1 LLEKEKLSTLWSQT
15 KKWWSEK
22 IKFWKMHGIGN
33 DYIVIDNRSSV
44 IKEKDAS
51 KLAQKICRRRY
62 SIGADGMILVSNS
75 TIADAKMQ
83 IFNLDGSEA
92 EMCGN
97 GIRCFSKYCYENN
110 IVQKKELTI
119 ETLAG
124 IRKAKL
130 FDKNNKITQV
140 SIDMGIPIFERN
152 QIPMTGNGKCVNQ
165 DLTLDKTILKITCL
179 SVGNPHCV
187 LFVDNVDVFPVHIIG
202 PKIENHP
209 LFPNRTNVMFVE
221 IQERDKIKMRS
232 WERGCGETLACGTGA
247 CAAVVAGNFLGKTKR
262 KVTVSLRGGELE
274 IDLAEHV
281 FMKGPVE
288 KVFEG
293 SFFLTGELL

>member
-1 LLEKEKLSTLWSQT
+1 
-15 KKWWSEK
+15 
-22 IKFWKMHGIGN
+22 MHGIGN
-33 DYIVIDNRSSV
+33 DYIVIDNRSGV

-75 TIADAKMQ
+75 TIADAKMR
-83 IFNLDGSEA
+83 IYNLDGSEA

-97 GIRCFSKYCYENN
+97 GIRCFSKFCYENK
-110 IVQKKELTI
+110 IVEKKELTI

-124 IRKAKL
+124 IRKGKLIAK
-130 FDKNNKITQV
+130 NGKITQV
-140 SIDMGIPIFERN
+140 SIDMGIPIFERA
-152 QIPMTGNGKCVNQ
+152 QIPMTGSGKCVNQ
-165 DLTLDKTILKITCL
+165 DLTLNQTLLKITCL
-179 SVGNPHCV
+179 SVGNPHCI
-187 LFVDNVDVFPVHIIG
+187 LFVDNLDVFPVHIIG

-209 LFPNRTNVMFVE
+209 LFPNRINVMFVE
-221 IQERDKIKMRS
+221 IQDKDKIKMRS

-247 CAAVVAGNFLGKTKR
+247 CAAVVAGNFLRKTKR
-262 KVTVSLRGGELE
+262 KVTVSLRGGNLE
-274 IDLAEHV
+274 IENAEHV

-293 SFFLTGELL
+293 SFF

>member
-15 KKWWSEK
+15 KKWGLKK

-33 DYIVIDNRSSV
+33 DYIVIDNRSGV

-75 TIADAKMQ
+75 TIADAKMR
-83 IFNLDGSEA
+83 IYNLDGSEA

-110 IVQKKELTI
+110 IVEKKELTI

-130 FDKNNKITQV
+130 IDKNGKITQV
-140 SIDMGIPIFERN
+140 SIDMGIPIFERV
-152 QIPMTGNGKCVNQ
+152 QIPMTGSGKCVNQ
-165 DLTLDKTILKITCL
+165 DLTLDKTLLKITCL
-179 SVGNPHCV
+179 SVGNPHCI

-202 PKIENHP
+202 PKIEHHP

-221 IQERDKIKMRS
+221 IQEKDKIKMRS

-262 KVTVSLRGGELE
+262 KVAVSLRGGKLE
-274 IDLAEHV
+274 IDNAEHV

-293 SFFLTGELL
+293 SFS

>member
-1 LLEKEKLSTLWSQT
+1 
-15 KKWWSEK
+15 
-22 IKFWKMHGIGN
+22 MHGLGN
-33 DYIVIDNRSSV
+33 DYIVIDNRSGM
-44 IKEKDAS
+44 IKEKDAP
-51 KLAQKICRRRY
+51 KLAKKICRRRY

-75 TIADAKMQ
+75 AIADAKMR
-83 IFNLDGSEA
+83 IFNVDGSEA

-110 IVQKKELTI
+110 IVERKELTI

-124 IRKAKL
+124 IRKAKII
-130 FDKNNKITQV
+130 DKNNKITQV
-140 SIDMGIPIFERN
+140 SIDMGIPTFERN
-152 QIPMTGNGKCVNQ
+152 QIPMTGSGKCVNQ
-165 DLTLDKTILKITCL
+165 DLTIDKKLLKITCL

-187 LFVDNVDVFPVHIIG
+187 IFVDNVDAFPVHIIG
-202 PKIENHP
+202 PKIETHT

-221 IQERDKIKMRS
+221 IQKKDKIKMRS

-262 KVTVSLRGGELE
+262 KVVVSLQGGELE
-274 IDLAEHV
+274 IDNVEHV

-293 SFFLTGELL
+293 RFF